1 MKPETLARL
10 DLLAAQREAKLLE
23 TIRRQN
29 MALEQAA
36 YQRGM
41 LASYRDRLAASW
53 QGGGVVNAAQARRAG
68 QFAVG
73 ALGAE
78 SQIVETEIR
87 AKEQLEV
94 AISDL
99 ARLKSHRR
107 KLAERLR
114 EARRHA
120 LAAAELKAAQ
130 DLPWHRAAGD
140 VS

>member
-1 MKPETLARL
+1 MKAATLARL
-10 DLLAAQREAKLLE
+10 DLLAAEREAKLLE

-29 MALEQAA
+29 AALQQAA

-53 QGGGVVNAAQARRAG
+53 QGGAVVSAAQACRAG
-68 QFAVG
+68 QFVAG

-78 SQIVETEIR
+78 TQIVDTEVR
-87 AKEQLEV
+87 AKDQLEV
-94 AISDL
+94 AIADL
-99 ARLKSHRR
+99 ARLKAHRR

-114 EARRHA
+114 EVLRRA
-120 LAAAELKAAQ
+120 QAAAELKIAQ
-130 DLPWHRAAGD
+130 DQPWRRRTGD